1 MADQV
6 EQSGDLRCAII
17 TPDCQVLD
25 VAATSVVIPAHDGQ
39 IGILRKRAPLLC
51 NLGIGVVKLTT
62 GGTQRR
68 VFVDGGFAEV
78 RDNQVT
84 VLTSAALE
92 PEQIDRETAQAA
104 LNVAKNMRITDDA
117 SFQARQDAI
126 ARAKTQLA
134 LTRG

>member
-6 EQSGDLRCAII
+6 ELSGDLRCAII

-25 VAATSVVIPAHDGQ
+25 VAATSVIIPAHDGQ
-39 IGILRKRAPLLC
+39 IGILRQRAPLLC

-68 VFVDGGFAEV
+68 VFIDGGFAEV
-78 RDNQVT
+78 RDSRVT
-84 VLTSAALE
+84 VLTAAALE
-92 PEQIDRETAQAA
+92 PEQIDRETSQAA
-104 LNVAKNMRITDDA
+104 LNAALNMRITDDA